1 MEIKGP
7 GRVTAPGV
15 SRKSKARGS
24 GKAGFSKA
32 LSTDETAAAAPSRG
46 TSPLTTVNSLLSLQE
61 MPTSSEGKSRG
72 LIMAEDMLGH
82 LEIIRHG
89 LLAGQI
95 PRNKLKEVASVVSRE
110 RSMSKDAA
118 LDEILNDIELR
129 VKVELAKLEIPG
141 GQTSKS

>member
-1 MEIKGP
+1 MEIKGS
-7 GRVTAPGV
+7 GRVATSGV
-15 SRKSKARGS
+15 SRKSKTRGA

-32 LSTDETAAAAPSRG
+32 LSTDEATAAAPPSG

-61 MPTSSEGKSRG
+61 LPTSSEGRSKG
-72 LIMAEDMLGH
+72 LAMAEDLLGH

-95 PRNKLKEVASVVSRE
+95 PQNKLKEVVKVVMQE
-110 RSMSKDAA
+110 RTMSKDPA

-129 VKVELAKLEIPG
+129 VKVELAKLEMLG
-141 GQTSKS
+141 E